1 MKSFWVVMLVALI
14 FGFAASL
21 AFANPE
27 MIPKH
32 PGYPSKKAVSP
43 VTGQPL
49 ANDPGQSNAVG
60 DKALREAAGF
70 DDARSVQ
77 NLKDPNNQRIT
88 KSQGAGLLPKVQGP
102 QIKIEPPVKEATKVT
117 ANPGK

>member
-1 MKSFWVVMLVALI
+1 MKSFWLVMIVALVFGLVAS
-14 FGFAASL
+14 F

-32 PGYPSKKAVSP
+32 PGYPMGKAVSP

-49 ANDPGQSNAVG
+49 VNDPGQANAG
-60 DKALREAAGF
+60 GEKALREAAGF
-70 DDARSVQ
+70 DDERSVQ

-88 KSQGAGLLPKVQGP
+88 KSEGAGILPKVQGP